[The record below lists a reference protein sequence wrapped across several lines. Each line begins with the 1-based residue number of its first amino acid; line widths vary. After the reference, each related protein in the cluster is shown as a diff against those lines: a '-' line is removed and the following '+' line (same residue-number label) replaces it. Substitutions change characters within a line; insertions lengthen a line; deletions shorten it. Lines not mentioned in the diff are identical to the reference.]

1 MKKQIYYADLTPCD
15 NMDDYKEAAFVPQF
29 VLDDTKKFDT
39 KPPIGVVQLA
49 THLGWCIVAKWYN
62 NGSTRIYGGTEDA
75 IRAGVSILGGCCDS
89 GDCGYAFGEE
99 KIFPKKVSE
108 KDVSVFDG
116 YTTEILLRME
126 QKEEIKVQGTDET
139 FATQATNS
147 LKIEDLKNGDFV
159 AFDYNGNTAVT
170 RLTSD
175 DGDFMYAVG
184 LWHDSNLVGDVDA
197 IWYADNL
204 KDVNSVSPITNL
216 HYVTIDEVKRYVN
229 ALTESFEIREQMQ
242 RESEPKMLPDCVTTE
257 DYIKSLTNKLTLTLQ
272 AKNHD
277 YNSAFSEMFD
287 ELGID
292 YAYGKL
298 REKMNRIKVLRS
310 KPNMVKNEGLEDA
323 LLDTAGYAILTL
335 VELKK
340 RKSNDTH

>member
-29 VLDDTKKFDT
+29 VLDDTKEFNT

-62 NGSTRIYGGTEDA
+62 NGSTRIYGGTEDT

-89 GDCGYAFGEE
+89 GDCGYVFSEE
-99 KIFPKKVSE
+99 KIYVKFVSE
-108 KDVSVFDG
+108 DDVSVFDG
-116 YTTEILLRME
+116 YTEGNIIEGMKQEVENEANGTDKTFAPHMTNI
-126 QKEEIKVQGTDET
+126 QSDEEIYGSLLDKL
-139 FATQATNS
+139 FATY
-147 LKIEDLKNGDFV
+147 K
-159 AFDYNGNTAVT
+159 
-170 RLTSD
+170 
-175 DGDFMYAVG
+175 
-184 LWHDSNLVGDVDA
+184 
-197 IWYADNL
+197 
-204 KDVNSVSPITNL
+204 
-216 HYVTIDEVKRYVN
+216 
-229 ALTESFEIREQMQ
+229 
-242 RESEPKMLPDCVTTE
+242 
-257 DYIKSLTNKLTLTLQ
+257 

-277 YNSAFSEMFD
+277 YSNAFSEMFD

-298 REKMNRIKVLRS
+298 REKMNRIKVLRN
-310 KPNMVKNEGLEDA
+310 KPNMVENEGLEDA

-340 RKSNDTH
+340 RKR

>member
-1 MKKQIYYADLTPCD
+1 MEYHELGEIFEHDG
-15 NMDDYKEAAFVPQF
+15 
-29 VLDDTKKFDT
+29 VLLE
-39 KPPIGVVQLA
+39 VVRSP
-49 THLGWCIVAKWYN
+49 TTNWIDMCRRCYFCNTCTYEDIN
-62 NGSTRIYGGTEDA
+62 CTRSTRNDNRDIVFNRIESSDIREIREKA
-75 IRAGVSILGGCCDS
+75 IFGSIDTFFTDREL
-89 GDCGYAFGEE
+89 
-99 KIFPKKVSE
+99 KILKMIDK
-108 KDVSVFDG
+108 
-116 YTTEILLRME
+116 
-126 QKEEIKVQGTDET
+126 QKETKDMKQKTEIKVEGTNKT
-139 FATQATNS
+139 LATQETNS

-184 LWHDSNLVGDVDA
+184 LWHDSNFVGDVDA

-216 HYVTIDEVKRYVN
+216 HYATADEIKRWANV
-229 ALTESFEIREQMQ
+229 LTESFERSEQMQ

-257 DYIKSLTNKLTLTLQ
+257 DYIKSLTHNLALTLQ
-272 AKNHD
+272 AKNAD
-277 YNSAFSEMFD
+277 YGSSFAEMFD

-298 REKMNRIKVLRS
+298 REKMNRIKVLRKQS
-310 KPNMVKNEGLEDA
+310 NMVENEGLEDT

-340 RKSNDTH
+340 RKDNDTH

>member
-1 MKKQIYYADLTPCD
+1 MEYHEIEERFEYDGVILEVIQTPGCVSCFFRDNRICKLKDNPKYCSVDTRNDKKCISYKLVEQCKPKENNNMKKQIYYADLTPCD

-29 VLDDTKKFDT
+29 VLDDTKEFDT

-62 NGSTRIYGGTEDA
+62 NGSTRIYGGTADA

-99 KIFPKKVSE
+99 RIFPKKVSE

-126 QKEEIKVQGTDET
+126 QKTEFMVAGTDKVFATHVGNIQSDEEIYG
-139 FATQATNS
+139 S
-147 LKIEDLKNGDFV
+147 LLDKLF
-159 AFDYNGNTAVT
+159 
-170 RLTSD
+170 
-175 DGDFMYAVG
+175 
-184 LWHDSNLVGDVDA
+184 
-197 IWYADNL
+197 
-204 KDVNSVSPITNL
+204 
-216 HYVTIDEVKRYVN
+216 
-229 ALTESFEIREQMQ
+229 
-242 RESEPKMLPDCVTTE
+242 TT
-257 DYIKSLTNKLTLTLQ
+257 YK

-277 YNSAFSEMFD
+277 YSNAFSEMFD

-298 REKMNRIKVLRS
+298 REKMNRIKVLR
-310 KPNMVKNEGLEDA
+310 KQPNMVENEGLEDA

-340 RKSNDTH
+340 RKDNGI

>member
-1 MKKQIYYADLTPCD
+1 MEYREIGERFEYDGVMLEVVEKTTGIGCMHCYLCIEKICKLGMRTYCDLTQRKDKTSIIFKLVEQC
-15 NMDDYKEAAFVPQF
+15 
-29 VLDDTKKFDT
+29 
-39 KPPIGVVQLA
+39 KP
-49 THLGWCIVAKWYN
+49 
-62 NGSTRIYGGTEDA
+62 
-75 IRAGVSILGGCCDS
+75 
-89 GDCGYAFGEE
+89 
-99 KIFPKKVSE
+99 
-108 KDVSVFDG
+108 KD
-116 YTTEILLRME
+116 ME
-126 QKEEIKVQGTDET
+126 QKTEIKVEDTDKT
-139 FATQATNS
+139 FATQETNS

-184 LWHDSNLVGDVDA
+184 LWHDSNFVGDVDA

-216 HYVTIDEVKRYVN
+216 HYATIDEVKRYTN
-229 ALTESFEIREQMQ
+229 ALTDSFEESEQMQ

-257 DYIKSLTNKLTLTLQ
+257 DYIKSLTNKLSLTLQ

-298 REKMNRIKVLRS
+298 REKMNRIKVLR
-310 KPNMVKNEGLEDA
+310 KQPNMVENEGLEDA

-340 RKSNDTH
+340 RKE

>member
-1 MKKQIYYADLTPCD
+1 MEYREIGERFEYDGVMLEVIQTPGCVSCFFRDNRICKLKDNPKYCSVDTRNDKKCISYKLVEQCKPKENNNMKKQIYYADLTPCD

-29 VLDDTKKFDT
+29 VLDDTKEFDT

-49 THLGWCIVAKWYN
+49 THLGWCVVAKWRN
-62 NGSTRIYGGTEDA
+62 NGSTRIYGGTADV
-75 IRAGVSILGGCCDS
+75 IKAGVSILGGCCDS

-99 KIFPKKVSE
+99 RIFPKKVSE

-126 QKEEIKVQGTDET
+126 QKTEFMVAGTDKVFATHVGNIQSDEEIYG
-139 FATQATNS
+139 S
-147 LKIEDLKNGDFV
+147 LLDKLF
-159 AFDYNGNTAVT
+159 
-170 RLTSD
+170 
-175 DGDFMYAVG
+175 
-184 LWHDSNLVGDVDA
+184 
-197 IWYADNL
+197 
-204 KDVNSVSPITNL
+204 
-216 HYVTIDEVKRYVN
+216 
-229 ALTESFEIREQMQ
+229 
-242 RESEPKMLPDCVTTE
+242 TT
-257 DYIKSLTNKLTLTLQ
+257 YK

-277 YNSAFSEMFD
+277 YSNAFSEMFD

-298 REKMNRIKVLRS
+298 REKMNRIKVLRNN
-310 KPNMVKNEGLEDA
+310 PNMVENEGLEDA

-340 RKSNDTH
+340 RSNGMDK